1 MRLAST
7 AFLMTS
13 CFLFGCGEN
22 SPPPAKPAAVL
33 PAPSPHVVLISID
46 ALKPEYFEDPT
57 RGAKIPALR
66 SLMASG
72 AWGELESVWPT
83 VTYPSHTTM
92 VTGVYPNRHGILAN
106 HPFDPLYT
114 NMDGWNWY
122 AADIASPT
130 LWQAAH
136 AKHLTVGS
144 VYWPVTVG
152 ADIDWNVP
160 QYWRAKNKEDDK
172 LLRVLSTPRGFAE
185 EVEPHTRGLPSESRH
200 DAATGD
206 AAEYMLRAKKPD
218 LMLVYYT
225 DLDNAQHDWGPFST
239 QAYDALEKIDGQVG
253 RLVTAAQAIG
263 LARTTSF
270 IVVSD
275 HGFADVDRIVR
286 PMVAFVKAGLVDVEG
301 GRVRDW
307 RVGVIPAGG
316 MCGIVLRN
324 PTDPMLRERVGQVLE
339 DLADNKKNGIAKID
353 GEDDLARFE
362 GFKGATWALEAAPGF
377 YFSGAYTGEL
387 TGSGPDR
394 GTHGYPADHPDM
406 HASIIA
412 AGPAV
417 VRRGEMGLLHTIDIA
432 PTIAKILGLALP
444 SAEGHPIAGIG
455 GTK

>member
-7 AFLMTS
+7 AFFVTS
-13 CFLFGCGEN
+13 CFLFACGEN
-22 SPPPAKPAAVL
+22 SPPPPKTIPRA

-46 ALKPEYFEDPT
+46 ALKPEYFEDPS

-66 SLMASG
+66 SLMAEG

-92 VTGVYPNRHGILAN
+92 VTGVNPSRHGILAN
-106 HPFDPLYT
+106 HPFDPFYSNL
-114 NMDGWNWY
+114 DGWTWY
-122 AADIASPT
+122 SADITAPT

-136 AKHLTVGS
+136 AKHLTVGA

-152 ADIDWNVP
+152 ADIDWNLP

-172 LLRVLSTPRGFAE
+172 LLRVLSSPRGFAE
-185 EVEPHTRGLPSESRH
+185 EVEPHTRGLPSETRD

-225 DLDNAQHDWGPFST
+225 DLDDAQHGWGAFSP

-253 RLVTAAQAIG
+253 RLLVAAQAIG
-263 LARTTSF
+263 IARATTF
-270 IVVSD
+270 LVVSD
-275 HGFADVDRIVR
+275 HGFADVDRVVR
-286 PMVAFVKAGLVDVEG
+286 PMVAFAKAGLVDIDG

-307 RVGVIPAGG
+307 RVGVVPAGG
-316 MCGIVLRN
+316 MCGIVLKN
-324 PTDPMLRERVGQVLE
+324 PNDAALRERVGQVLE
-339 DLADNKKNGIAKID
+339 DLAENKKNGIAKID
-353 GEDDLARFE
+353 GEDDLARVE
-362 GFKGATWALEAAPGF
+362 GFKGATWAIEAAPGF

-387 TGSGPDR
+387 VGPGANR
-394 GTHGYPADHPDM
+394 GMHGYPPDHPDM

-412 AGPAV
+412 AGAAV
-417 VRRGEMGLLHTIDIA
+417 GRRGEMGLLHTVDIA

-444 SAEGHPIAGIG
+444 AAEGHAIAGIG
-455 GTK
+455 EAK